1 MSEFVIED
9 GTLVTY
15 WGKTADIVIPEGV
28 HRIGDNAFVACKLTS
43 IVLPASVAELG
54 NGAFSSCTE
63 LRRSELT

>member
-28 HRIGDNAFVACKLTS
+28 WRIGMGVFIDNEHV
-43 IVLPASVAELG
+43 
-54 NGAFSSCTE
+54 
-63 LRRSELT
+63 